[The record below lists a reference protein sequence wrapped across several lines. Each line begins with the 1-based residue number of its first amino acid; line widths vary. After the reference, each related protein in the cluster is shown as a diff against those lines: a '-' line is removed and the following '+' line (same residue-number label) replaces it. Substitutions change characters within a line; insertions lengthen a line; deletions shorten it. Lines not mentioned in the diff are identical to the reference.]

1 MGDLAAW
8 TADDVRP
15 YLELAL
21 ELFGADRLMFGGD
34 WPISVLAGGYVRVW
48 EELGRLF
55 DELPADD
62 RAAIV
67 GGTAAEFYRIPADRL
82 GGPAS

>member
-1 MGDLAAW
+1 M
-8 TADDVRP
+8 
-15 YLELAL
+15 
-21 ELFGADRLMFGGD
+21 
-34 WPISVLAGGYVRVW
+34 LAGGYGRVW